1 MRKETNRD
9 TVERLMKEL
18 GSRVRAAGRVYFTGG
33 VSAVMYGWRA
43 MTVDVDFK
51 ADPEPVGFF
60 EALPHLKEDLQVNLE
75 LASPED
81 FIPTLPS
88 WRDRSRFIARH
99 GQIDFYH
106 YDFYSQALAKLERDH
121 PRDRLDVAQMLLHGL
136 IEKERLLGLFNEI
149 EPLLIRYPALEP
161 ADFRTKVEAF
171 IQS

>member
-1 MRKETNRD
+1 MRNETNRD
-9 TVERLMKEL
+9 TIELLMKEL

-60 EALPHLKEDLQVNLE
+60 GALPRLKEDLHVNLE

-81 FIPTLPS
+81 FIPALPG

-106 YDFYSQALAKLERDH
+106 YDFYGQALAKLERNH
-121 PRDRLDVAQMLLHGL
+121 P
-136 IEKERLLGLFNEI
+136 
-149 EPLLIRYPALEP
+149 
-161 ADFRTKVEAF
+161 
-171 IQS
+171 